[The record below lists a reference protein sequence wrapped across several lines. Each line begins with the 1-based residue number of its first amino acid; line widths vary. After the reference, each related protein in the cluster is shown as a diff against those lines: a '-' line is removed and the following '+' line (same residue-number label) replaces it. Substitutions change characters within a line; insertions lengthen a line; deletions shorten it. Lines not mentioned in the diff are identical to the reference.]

1 MPPPVSGG
9 DLTILVAA
17 IASPAAFSPVGDMNS
32 YRRGSTR
39 GETRHSV
46 FGRTLQYIVPGK
58 RDQTMEIG
66 GFLTLADAG
75 QVILRAAEAAKT
87 DVIVKIL
94 FDGTNGFTQQC
105 SVSSFSHDAN
115 PDDLENHGFTL
126 VPNAD
131 AVVVGTG
138 PIL

>member
-1 MPPPVSGG
+1 MPPVSGG
-9 DLTILVAA
+9 DLLISVAA
-17 IASPAAFSPVGDMNS
+17 IATPTVFSPVGDMNS
-32 YRRGSTR
+32 YRRGSSR

-46 FGRTLQYIVPGK
+46 FGRTLQYIVPGR

-75 QVILRAAEAAKT
+75 QVILRTAEANKT
-87 DVIVKIL
+87 DVVIKIL

-126 VPNAD
+126 VPSAD
-131 AVVVGTG
+131 ATIIAAG